1 MMLNVITALVL
12 TFNAVDLHDPAVRGV
27 LTELLRNARY
37 GCVNTEEAAFLI
49 RDAHGSTFFLRWR
62 ANGELNRATWHGP
75 LPAGTVAI
83 VHTHPNWL
91 PMPSNIDAR
100 VARETS
106 LPVYVVTLTRISR
119 TNGGKPLL
127 VAKGDWSGS

>member
-1 MMLNVITALVL
+1 MMLNVIAALILTLTAI
-12 TFNAVDLHDPAVRGV
+12 DLHDPAVHGV

-49 RDAHGSTFFLRWR
+49 RDARGATFFVRWR

-91 PMPSNIDAR
+91 PLPSNIDAR

-119 TNGGKPLL
+119 TDGGKPML

>member
-1 MMLNVITALVL
+1 MMLNVIAALVL

-49 RDAHGSTFFLRWR
+49 RDAHGRTFFLRWR
-62 ANGELNRATWHGP
+62 ANGELNSATWNGA

-91 PMPSNIDAR
+91 PLPSHIDAR

-119 TNGGKPLL
+119 TDGGTPSLI
-127 VAKGDWSGS
+127 ASGDWSGR